1 MKMLCKSSHFKMR
14 FYEPKT
20 LGKLN
25 HTTYIN
31 ENKKALLQYF
41 GHCPWGQPFFLFFIT
56 MGSEIKIQTVHPLL
70 KAKNG

>member
-1 MKMLCKSSHFKMR
+1 MR

-41 GHCPWGQPFFLFFIT
+41 GHCPWGQPFFFIFHHN
-56 MGSEIKIQTVHPLL
+56 GLRNQNPNCPSSSEGQKWLECQISGIDS
-70 KAKNG
+70 